1 MLAVTGSSGS
11 GKWSCAS
18 LLMRFYEPLKGRTTL
33 DGRDVRDLEVE
44 WLRSQVG
51 LVSQE
56 PILFHA
62 SVFENVA
69 YGKPLAT
76 RDEVIEAC
84 IAANAHRFIL
94 ELPEQYD
101 TIVGERGASISGG
114 QKQRLCIA
122 RALLTKPRILLLD
135 EASSALDQ
143 PTEQDSLQRIRV
155 LLESEKSNL
164 SAVLFIAH
172 KRSVM
177 QACDR
182 VAVLSEGRI
191 VEVGVYDALDRTK
204 GVS

>member
-11 GKWSCAS
+11 GKSSCAS
-18 LLMRFYEPLKGRTTL
+18 LLMRFYEPLKGRITL

-155 LLESEKSNL
+155 LLESKKSNL

-172 KRSVM
+172 KGSVM